1 MSTKPKASE
10 AAANIEA
17 KTGTASEAQSGTM
30 SPATGTAGETADA
43 AWINTLPAD
52 AGGRPVYTSRPG
64 SPLTDARFK
73 ALRDAGGILN
83 FVDDEGDSAELI
95 GEKGGSIDPD
105 GRYTVVVQGPVAGRW
120 RIGRKFTAEPTSIPA
135 SELTEAQ
142 VTALRYDAALM
153 VSVIAAPY

>member
-10 AAANIEA
+10 AETGTDT
-17 KTGTASEAQSGTM
+17 KTATASEAQPGTI
-30 SPATGTAGETADA
+30 SPALAAAKAAADTAVADTFTV
-43 AWINTLPAD
+43 NAD
-52 AGGRPVYTSRPG
+52 RLIVTSRSG
-64 SPLTDARFK
+64 SDVT
-73 ALRDAGGILN
+73 
-83 FVDDEGDSAELI
+83 
-95 GEKGGSIDPD
+95 GEKGDPIDPD

-142 VTALRYDAALM
+142 VTALRDDPALM

>member
-10 AAANIEA
+10 AAANTEA

-30 SPATGTAGETADA
+30 SSSPGNAGTAALAVGADTFTANEDRL
-43 AWINTLPAD
+43 IVTIP
-52 AGGRPVYTSRPG
+52 PG
-64 SPLTDARFK
+64 SEPTVAPLN
-73 ALRDAGGILN
+73 ALRAADGILN
-83 FVDDEGDSAELI
+83 IAQDAGDA
-95 GEKGGSIDPD
+95 SIDPE
-105 GRYTVVVQGPVAGRW
+105 GRYTIVVQGPVAGRW

-142 VTALRYDAALM
+142 VTALRDDPSLM